1 MQEQKKFKDLKPGDK
16 ALHFCLISK
25 IEPKATKTGK
35 TYLNLE
41 LQDGS
46 MALPAKMWDGFGDV
60 LPLLKAGS
68 IVKVSAK
75 VDEYLGQTQLIV
87 DKMRIADVSDN
98 LQPEDFLPKSSR
110 DLDTMIAELNDRIS
124 EIKNTYLKKLVD
136 TILSGQSFEKYIR
149 VPAGKSW
156 HHSYIHGLLEH
167 TLEIIKICDL
177 ISEFHTQV
185 NKDILIC
192 GAILHDFGKTEELSY
207 EDTFDYT
214 DKGKL
219 LGHIVIAAN
228 IIEKTANAITGFPED
243 LKTQV
248 IHLVLSHQGKLEYAS
263 PVEPKTLE
271 AIILYHAD
279 ELSAKSNAYKLAIA
293 NEKESGNKWTK
304 FLHLAGT
311 SLYIPETKE
320 EEENKTTLFD

>member
-1 MQEQKKFKDLKPGDK
+1 MKDQKDFKDLKPGEK
-16 ALHFCLISK
+16 ALHYCLVSK
-25 IEPKATKTGK
+25 VEQKATKTGK

-46 MALPAKMWDGFGDV
+46 AILSAKMWDGFGDV
-60 LPLLKAGS
+60 LPSLKAGS
-68 IVKVSAK
+68 LIKVSAK
-75 VDEYLGQTQLIV
+75 VDEYLGQTQLII
-87 DKMRIADVSDN
+87 DKIRITDVSDN
-98 LQPEDFLPKSSR
+98 IHPEDFMPKSSR

-136 TILSGQSFEKYIR
+136 TILSGTSFEKYIR

-167 TLEIIKICDL
+167 TLEIIRICDL
-177 ISEFHTQV
+177 ISEFHPEV
-185 NKDILIC
+185 NKDILIT

-207 EDTFDYT
+207 EDSFDYT
-214 DKGKL
+214 DKGRL

-228 IIEKTANAITGFPED
+228 LIEKTANGISGFPED

-279 ELSAKSNAYKLAIA
+279 ELSAKSNAYKLAIL
-293 NEKESGNKWTK
+293 NEKGSGNKWTK

-311 SLYIPETKE
+311 SLYIPATE